1 MHLTIGNKVILT
13 PMDVIL
19 RTLQRELTNGKLKDI
34 GQQRGQNI
42 PVTCP
47 HHKGGFESH
56 PSCQVF
62 ADIDDKYTQYGQVY
76 CFTCK
81 YTRSLP
87 EFINDC
93 FEETGNF
100 GEEWLLQRCD
110 TGFLTDVQYLP
121 EITFDKKPEV
131 VSSLPETEL
140 DKYQYYHQYMWK
152 RKLTPE
158 IVDRFEVGFDP
169 SRDCLVFPVRDER
182 GTLQCITTRNVKNK
196 FFTLPEGKKKPV
208 YLLYYIKQQQIKSVA
223 ICESQINALYL
234 WSIGIPAV
242 ALFGTGSAYQYEL
255 LRHSGVRSF
264 NLYFDGDAAGD
275 AGAYKF
281 QKAMPDDVLITRYR
295 LPDGKDVNDL
305 SAEEVY
311 NLPCD

>member
-1 MHLTIGNKVILT
+1 MDLVIGNKVILT
-13 PMDVIL
+13 PMDIIL
-19 RTLQRELTNGKLKDI
+19 RTIQRELTNGKLRDI

-81 YTRSLP
+81 YTRTLP

-93 FEETGNF
+93 FDEEGTF

-110 TGFLTDVQYLP
+110 TGFISEVQYLP
-121 EITFDKKPEV
+121 EIVLDAPKD
-131 VSSLPETEL
+131 TEEFL
-140 DKYQYYHQYMWK
+140 DENELVKYQYYHKYMWK

-169 SRDCLVFPVRDER
+169 VGDRLIFPVRDDKGR
-182 GTLQCITTRNVKNK
+182 LLCITSRNVKNK

-208 YLLYYIKQQQIKSVA
+208 YLLYYIKQQNMKSVA

-242 ALFGTGSAYQYEL
+242 ALFGTGSSYQYEL
-255 LRHSGVRSF
+255 LKKSGVRSF
-264 NLYFDGDAAGD
+264 NLYFDGDTAGY
-275 AGAYKF
+275 AGSRKF
-281 QKAMPDDVLITRYR
+281 KQAMPDDVLITTYR

-305 SAEEVY
+305 SPEEIF
-311 NLPCD
+311 NLPSE